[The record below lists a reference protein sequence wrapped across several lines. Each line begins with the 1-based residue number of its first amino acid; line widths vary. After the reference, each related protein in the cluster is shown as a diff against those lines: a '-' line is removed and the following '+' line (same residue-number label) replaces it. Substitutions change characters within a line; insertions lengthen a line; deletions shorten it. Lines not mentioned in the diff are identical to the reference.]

1 MALPTN
7 TSITYGAVGIR
18 EDLSNVIYNI
28 APMDTPFFS
37 GCGRGT
43 ADSTKFE
50 WQTDTIA
57 SGAANQQIEGND
69 PTSNARAN
77 PTRLFN
83 YTQISVYSIQ
93 TSGTN
98 EAVDYAGRKSSQA
111 YQLAKKAKQMK
122 RDIEFMLTNNIAYVV
137 GTNSTARKSAGLS
150 TWLNSGW
157 VSMNP
162 TSGSPAAPTG
172 DGSDQPT
179 YASATASVTELGL
192 RSVIKTVYEAGGD
205 PDTILCKPSIKQSI
219 SAFSTQP
226 ATATVSVPM
235 RTKADGPKPAHVIS
249 AVDVY
254 VSDFGTFKIVSDR
267 NQFQEKDVFFI
278 DFDYWSVAYLRPFR
292 TELLA
297 KTGDSIK
304 QMLVVEYGLEAK
316 NEASSGF
323 LTDVKA

>member
-1 MALPTN
+1 MAVPTN
-7 TSITYGAVGIR
+7 TSTTYSAVGIR

-57 SGAANQQIEGND
+57 SGAANQVAEGND

-111 YQLAKKAKQMK
+111 YQLAKKAKQLK
-122 RDIEFMLTNNIAYVV
+122 RDIEYMLTDNIAKVV
-137 GTNSTARKSAGLS
+137 GDATTPRKSAGLS
-150 TWLNSGW
+150 TWLATGW

-162 TSGSPAAPTG
+162 TSGSPAAPAGTG
-172 DGSDQPT
+172 ANQPT
-179 YASATASVTELGL
+179 NATATASITEAGM
-192 RSVIKTVYEAGGD
+192 RDVIKTVYEAGGD
-205 PDTILCKPSIKQSI
+205 PDVILCKPAVKQAI
-219 SAFSTQP
+219 SALATQP
-226 ATATVSVPM
+226 ATASVSVPM
-235 RTKADGPKPAHVIS
+235 RTKADGSSPAHVIS

-267 NQFQEKDVFFI
+267 NQFQERDVFFL
-278 DFDYWSVAYLRPFR
+278 DFDYWSVSYLRPFR
-292 TELLA
+292 TEMLA

-304 QMLVVEYGLEAK
+304 QMLICEYGLEAK

-323 LTDVKA
+323 LADCKA